1 MGQLPSMSV
10 LEFMPFCLL
19 TRRHREYKRTS
30 SEEGRHADHI
40 NLNANLEAR

>member
-10 LEFMPFCLL
+10 LELLPSCLL
-19 TRRHREYKRTS
+19 TTRHREYKRTS
-30 SEEGRHADHI
+30 SEEGHHADHV

>member
-10 LEFMPFCLL
+10 LEFLPCCLL

-30 SEEGRHADHI
+30 SEEGRVDHV